1 FQTSHQI
8 ATNDLPK
15 KASPIKWK
23 IIHETLRTWGEN
35 VYCLS
40 SFKPDNTKDQVIA
53 VSSFFGMEHNSVD
66 GGKIPMSRVIKCGK
80 YAKFHFVGHK
90 EQYQQFSNTIYM
102 CILPKLNLIRREGED
117 IEYFHLASVQK
128 QQSNESIVDLYYYI
142 PVL

>member
-1 FQTSHQI
+1 
-8 ATNDLPK
+8 
-15 KASPIKWK
+15 
-23 IIHETLRTWGEN
+23 
-35 VYCLS
+35 
-40 SFKPDNTKDQVIA
+40 
-53 VSSFFGMEHNSVD
+53 MEHNSVD

-128 QQSNESIVDLYYYI
+128 QKNNESIVDLYYYI

>member
-40 SFKPDNTKDQVIA
+40 SFKPDNTNDQVIA

-90 EQYQQFSNTIYM
+90 EKYQQFSNTIYM

-128 QQSNESIVDLYYYI
+128 QQNNESIVDLYYYI

>member
-1 FQTSHQI
+1 
-8 ATNDLPK
+8 
-15 KASPIKWK
+15 
-23 IIHETLRTWGEN
+23 GEN